1 LDLAFTA
8 AKKNCNM
15 NIKTRLSLQFTVVV
29 FGILVFF
36 SVLVYYFSFTS
47 QRSKFRDN
55 LLEKAQNTAIL
66 SINTEEIDSTLLKKI
81 HQTTRSFEAEEIAI
95 TNESNK
101 LLYSNKINL
110 LSEENL
116 ISHTYNSRV
125 AYFSIGDKDGVSY
138 KHQSNNQFYHVFV
151 LAHDTYRAENIR
163 ELKIILLWSILI
175 SVWLSVTASYFFS
188 KSAIKPISNIITKV
202 KEINSARLSS
212 RLDEGKRQD
221 EIEQLAITFN
231 RMLSD
236 LEKAFKSQDE
246 FVSNA
251 SHELRTPLAI
261 MIAESDYI
269 LSRIRNTED
278 YTTHISGLIE
288 DLRKMNT
295 LINSLLELAH
305 LSGYN
310 NIEMTDLRIDELI
323 FNAIQAT
330 KSKYPGRRIMP
341 KIEYPDNE
349 NDLIIFGNQGLLDI
363 ALKNLFENACK
374 FSITDIEVKISMV
387 DQAISVCI
395 SDHGVGIPE
404 DQISTIFSP
413 FNRSTNVKYI
423 GGFGIGLSIVAR
435 IMKLHS
441 VEIKVTSII
450 DQGTNFE
457 LLFPKSAKKN
467 SLSI

>member
-1 LDLAFTA
+1 MGLAFIA
-8 AKKNCNM
+8 AKKNYNM

-66 SINTEEIDSTLLKKI
+66 SINIEEIDSTLLKKI

-101 LLYSNKINL
+101 LLYSNKTKL

-125 AYFSIGDKDGVSY
+125 AYFSIREKDGVSY

-188 KSAIKPISNIITKV
+188 KSAIKPISNIIAKV
-202 KEINSARLSS
+202 KQINSSKLSS

-269 LSRIRNTED
+269 LSRTRSTAE
-278 YTTHISGLIE
+278 YTAHISGLIE

-305 LSGYN
+305 LSGHK
-310 NIEMTDLRIDELI
+310 NIQMTDLRIDELI
-323 FNAIQAT
+323 FNAIQST
-330 KSKYPGRRIMP
+330 KAKYPGRKIMP

-349 NDLIIFGNQGLLDI
+349 NDLIIYGNQGLLDI

-374 FSITDIEVKISMV
+374 FSSGDVEVKISLV
-387 DQAISVCI
+387 GEEIKVCI
-395 SDHGVGIPE
+395 ADHGVGIPE
-404 DQISTIFSP
+404 DQIGNIFNA

-435 IMKLHS
+435 IMKLHA
-441 VEIKVTSII
+441 VEIKVTSLIN
-450 DQGTNFE
+450 QGTQFE
-457 LLFPKSAKKN
+457 LLFKKQAIPN
-467 SLSI
+467 N

>member
-1 LDLAFTA
+1 MDLAFIA
-8 AKKNCNM
+8 AKKNYNM

-81 HQTTRSFEAEEIAI
+81 HQTTKSFEAEEIAI

-101 LLYSNKINL
+101 LLYSNKTNL
-110 LSEENL
+110 LTADNL
-116 ISHTYNSRV
+116 ISHTYNSRI
-125 AYFSIGDKDGVSY
+125 AYFSIREKDGVSY
-138 KHQSNNQFYHVFV
+138 KHQANNQFYHVFV
-151 LAHDTYRAENIR
+151 LAHDSYRAENVR
-163 ELKIILLWSILI
+163 ELKNILLWSILI
-175 SVWLSVTASYFFS
+175 SVLLSVTASYFFS

-202 KEINSARLSS
+202 KEINSSKLSN

-269 LSRIRNTED
+269 LSRSRKTEE
-278 YTTHISGLIE
+278 YTTHISGLID

-305 LSGYN
+305 LSGHQ
-310 NIEMTDLRIDELI
+310 NIQMTDLRIDELI
-323 FNAIQAT
+323 FNAIQST
-330 KSKYPGRRIMP
+330 KSKYPGRKIMP

-349 NDLIIFGNQGLLDI
+349 NDLIIYGNQGLLDI
-363 ALKNLFENACK
+363 AFKNLFENACK
-374 FSITDIEVKISMV
+374 FSSDDVEVKISMI
-387 DQAISVCI
+387 DEAISVSI
-395 SDHGVGIPE
+395 TDFGVGIPE
-404 DQISTIFSP
+404 DQIGDIFNA

-435 IMKLHS
+435 IMKLHAI
-441 VEIKVTSII
+441 EINVTSTIN
-450 DQGTNFE
+450 QGTRFE
-457 LLFPKSAKKN
+457 LLFGKPTVKN
-467 SLSI
+467 IES

>member
-1 LDLAFTA
+1 LDLAFIA
-8 AKKNCNM
+8 AKKNYNM

-81 HQTTRSFEAEEIAI
+81 HQTTKSFEAEEIAI

-101 LLYSNKINL
+101 LLYSNKTNL
-110 LSEENL
+110 LTADNL
-116 ISHTYNSRV
+116 ISHTYNSRI
-125 AYFSIGDKDGVSY
+125 AYFSIREKDGVSY
-138 KHQSNNQFYHVFV
+138 KHQANNQFYHVFV
-151 LAHDTYRAENIR
+151 LAHDSYRAENVR
-163 ELKIILLWSILI
+163 ELKNILLWSILI
-175 SVWLSVTASYFFS
+175 SVLLSVTASYFFS

-202 KEINSARLSS
+202 KEINSSKLSN

-269 LSRIRNTED
+269 LSRSRKTEE
-278 YTTHISGLIE
+278 YTTHISGLID

-305 LSGYN
+305 LSGHQ
-310 NIEMTDLRIDELI
+310 NIQMTDLRIDELI
-323 FNAIQAT
+323 FNAIQST
-330 KSKYPGRRIMP
+330 KSKYPGRKIMP

-349 NDLIIFGNQGLLDI
+349 NDLIIYGNQGLLDI
-363 ALKNLFENACK
+363 AFKNLFENACK
-374 FSITDIEVKISMV
+374 FSSDDVEVKISMI
-387 DQAISVCI
+387 DEAISVSI
-395 SDHGVGIPE
+395 TDFGVGIPE
-404 DQISTIFSP
+404 DQIGDIFNA

-435 IMKLHS
+435 IMKLHTI
-441 VEIKVTSII
+441 EINVTSTIN
-450 DQGTNFE
+450 QGTRFE
-457 LLFPKSAKKN
+457 LLFGKPTVKTIES
-467 SLSI
+467 

>member
-1 LDLAFTA
+1 
-8 AKKNCNM
+8 M

-66 SINTEEIDSTLLKKI
+66 SINIEEIDSTLLKKI
-81 HQTTRSFEAEEIAI
+81 HQTTKSFEAEEIAI
-95 TNESNK
+95 TSESNK
-101 LLYSNKINL
+101 LLYSNKIDL
-110 LSEENL
+110 LSEDNL

-125 AYFSIGDKDGVSY
+125 AYFSIGEKDGVSY

-163 ELKIILLWSILI
+163 ELKLILLWSILI
-175 SVWLSVTASYFFS
+175 SVWLSVTAAYFFS
-188 KSAIKPISNIITKV
+188 RLAIKPISNIITKV
-202 KEINSARLSS
+202 KEINSSKLSS

-269 LSRIRNTED
+269 LSRIRNTEE
-278 YTTHISGLIE
+278 YTVHISGLIE

-305 LSGYN
+305 LSGHK
-310 NIEMTDLRIDELI
+310 NIEMTNLRIDELI
-323 FNAIQAT
+323 FNAIQST
-330 KSKYPGRRIMP
+330 KAKYPGRKIMP

-349 NDLIIFGNQGLLDI
+349 NELIIHGNQGLLDI
-363 ALKNLFENACK
+363 GFKNLFENACK
-374 FSITDIEVKISMV
+374 FSSGDVEVKISMV
-387 DQAISVCI
+387 DKIISVCI
-395 SDHGVGIPE
+395 TDHGVGIPE
-404 DQISTIFSP
+404 DQIGNIFNA

-441 VEIKVTSII
+441 VEINVTSLIN
-450 DQGTNFE
+450 QGTHFE
-457 LLFPKSAKKN
+457 LLFEKQVAQN
-467 SLSI
+467 N

>member
-1 LDLAFTA
+1 
-8 AKKNCNM
+8 M
-15 NIKTRLSLQFTVVV
+15 NIITRLSLQFTSIV
-29 FGILVFF
+29 FGILLFF

-66 SINTEEIDSTLLKKI
+66 SINIQEIDSTLLKKI
-81 HQTTRSFEAEEIAI
+81 HQTTKSLEAEEIAI

-101 LLYSNKINL
+101 LLYSNKTDL
-110 LSEENL
+110 LSADKL
-116 ISHTYNSRV
+116 ISHTYNTKI
-125 AYFSIGDKDGVSY
+125 AYFSLAEKDGVSY
-138 KHQSNNQFYHVFV
+138 KHEANNQSYHVFV
-151 LAHDTYRAENIR
+151 LAHDRYRAENIH
-163 ELKIILLWSILI
+163 ELKIVLLWSILI
-175 SVWLSVTASYFFS
+175 SVILAVTAAYFFS

-202 KEINSARLSS
+202 KEINSSRLSD

-231 RMLSD
+231 LMLSD

-269 LSRIRNTED
+269 LSRTRNTEE
-278 YTTHISGLIE
+278 YTTHISGLVE

-305 LSGYN
+305 LSGHE
-310 NIEMTDLRIDELI
+310 NIQMTDLRIDELI
-323 FNAIQAT
+323 FNAIQST
-330 KSKYPGRRIMP
+330 KSKYPGRKIMP
-341 KIEYPDNE
+341 KIEYSDNE
-349 NDLIIFGNQGLLDI
+349 SDLIIYGNQGLLDI

-374 FSITDIEVKISMV
+374 FSTGDVEVKISMI
-387 DQAISVCI
+387 DEAISVCI
-395 SDHGVGIPE
+395 TDHGVGIPQ
-404 DQISTIFSP
+404 DQIGNIFNA

-435 IMKLHS
+435 IMKLHA
-441 VEIKVTSII
+441 VEIKVDSMINE
-450 DQGTNFE
+450 GTQFE
-457 LLFPKSAKKN
+457 LLFGKQTIQNLEA
-467 SLSI
+467 

>member
-1 LDLAFTA
+1 LDLVFIV
-8 AKKNCNM
+8 AKKNYKM

-29 FGILVFF
+29 LGILVFF
-36 SVLVYYFSFTS
+36 SMLVFYFSYTS

-66 SINTEEIDSTLLKKI
+66 SINIVEIDSTLLKTI
-81 HQTTRSFEAEEIAI
+81 HQSTRSFVAEEIAI

-101 LLYSNKINL
+101 LLYSNNTKL
-110 LSEENL
+110 LTEENI

-125 AYFSIGDKDGVSY
+125 AYFSIGNKDGVSY
-138 KHQSNNQFYHVFV
+138 RHQLNNQSYHVFV
-151 LAHDTYRAENIR
+151 LAIDTYRAENIR
-163 ELKIILLWSILI
+163 DLKIVLLWSILI

-202 KEINSARLSS
+202 KEINSARLSN

-269 LSRIRNTED
+269 LSRSRNLED
-278 YTTHISGLIE
+278 YTHHIRGLID

-305 LSGYN
+305 LSDYN
-310 NIEMTDLRIDELI
+310 SIEMSELRIDELI
-323 FNAIQAT
+323 FNSIQAT
-330 KSKYPGRRIMP
+330 KVKYPGRKILP
-341 KIEYPDNE
+341 KIEYSENE
-349 NDLIIFGNQGLLDI
+349 NDLIVFGNQGLLDI
-363 ALKNLFENACK
+363 ALKNLLENACK
-374 FSITDIEVKISMV
+374 FSNDDVEAKISLV
-387 DQAISVCI
+387 DAEIVVCI
-395 SDHGVGIPE
+395 SDHGIGIPE
-404 DQISTIFSP
+404 DQINAIFNP

-423 GGFGIGLSIVAR
+423 GGFGIGLSIVSR

-441 VEIKVTSII
+441 IEIKVSSIVG
-450 DQGTNFE
+450 QGTSFE
-457 LLFPKSAKKN
+457 LVFPKIP
-467 SLSI
+467 LIEV

>member
-1 LDLAFTA
+1 MALAFIV
-8 AKKNCNM
+8 AKKNYKM
-15 NIKTRLSLQFTVVV
+15 NIKSRLSLQFTSIV

-36 SVLVYYFSFTS
+36 SVLVFYFSFTS

-66 SINTEEIDSTLLKKI
+66 SINIEEIDSTLLKKI

-101 LLYSNKINL
+101 LLYSNKTDL
-110 LSEENL
+110 LSPDNL

-125 AYFSIGDKDGVSY
+125 AYFSIGGKDGVSY
-138 KHQSNNQFYHVFV
+138 KHISNNQSYHVFV
-151 LAHDTYRAENIR
+151 LAHDSYRAENIR
-163 ELKIILLWSILI
+163 ELKNILLWSILI
-175 SVWLSVTASYFFS
+175 SIWVSVTAAYFFS

-202 KEINSARLSS
+202 KEINSSKLSN

-269 LSRIRNTED
+269 LSRTRDPQE
-278 YTTHISGLIE
+278 YKTHISGLIE

-305 LSGYN
+305 LSGHQ
-310 NIEMTDLRIDELI
+310 NIQMTDLRIDELI
-323 FNAIQAT
+323 FNAIKAT
-330 KSKYPGRRIMP
+330 KEKYPGRKIMP

-349 NDLIIFGNQGLLDI
+349 NDLLIYGNQGFLDI
-363 ALKNLFENACK
+363 ACKNLLENACK
-374 FSITDIEVKISMV
+374 FSSGDVEVVISMV
-387 DQAISVCI
+387 NDAILVSI
-395 SDHGVGIPE
+395 SDHGVGIPKE
-404 DQISTIFSP
+404 QIGSIFDP
-413 FNRSTNVKYI
+413 FNRSDNVKFI
-423 GGFGIGLSIVAR
+423 GGFGIGLSIVAK
-435 IMKLHS
+435 ILKLHS
-441 VEIKVTSII
+441 IEISVTSEIN
-450 DQGTNFE
+450 QGTQFE
-457 LLFPKSAKKN
+457 LLFRKQLMQN
-467 SLSI
+467 LET

>member
-1 LDLAFTA
+1 
-8 AKKNCNM
+8 M
-15 NIKTRLSLQFTVVV
+15 NIITRLSLQFTSIV
-29 FGILVFF
+29 FGILIFF

-66 SINTEEIDSTLLKKI
+66 SINIQEIDSTLLKKI
-81 HQTTRSFEAEEIAI
+81 HQTTKSLEAEEIAI

-101 LLYSNKINL
+101 LLYSNKTDL
-110 LSEENL
+110 LSADKL
-116 ISHTYNSRV
+116 ISHTYNTKI
-125 AYFSIGDKDGVSY
+125 AYFSIKEKDGVSY
-138 KHQSNNQFYHVFV
+138 KHEANNQSYHVFV
-151 LAHDTYRAENIR
+151 LAHDRYRAENIH
-163 ELKIILLWSILI
+163 ELKIVLLWSILI
-175 SVWLSVTASYFFS
+175 SVILSVTAAYFFS

-202 KEINSARLSS
+202 KEINSSRLSD

-231 RMLSD
+231 LMLSD

-269 LSRIRNTED
+269 LSRTRNPGE
-278 YTTHISGLIE
+278 YTAHISGLVE

-305 LSGYN
+305 LSGHQ
-310 NIEMTDLRIDELI
+310 NIQMNDLRIDELI
-323 FNAIQAT
+323 FNAIQST
-330 KSKYPGRRIMP
+330 KSKYPGRKIMP
-341 KIEYPDNE
+341 KIEYSDNE
-349 NDLIIFGNQGLLDI
+349 NDLIIYGNQGLLDI

-374 FSITDIEVKISMV
+374 FSTNDVEVKISLINEL
-387 DQAISVCI
+387 ISVRI
-395 SDHGVGIPE
+395 ADQGIGIPE
-404 DQISTIFSP
+404 DQISSIFDP

-423 GGFGIGLSIVAR
+423 GGFGIGLSIVAK
-435 IMKLHS
+435 IMKLHD
-441 VEIKVTSII
+441 VEIKVHSAIN
-450 DQGTNFE
+450 QGTQFE
-457 LLFPKSAKKN
+457 LLFGKQTTKN
-467 SLSI
+467 IEA

>member
-1 LDLAFTA
+1 
-8 AKKNCNM
+8 M
-15 NIKTRLSLQFTVVV
+15 NIITRLSLQFTSIV
-29 FGILVFF
+29 FGILLFF

-66 SINTEEIDSTLLKKI
+66 SINIQEIDSTLLKKI
-81 HQTTRSFEAEEIAI
+81 HQTTKSLEAEEIAI

-101 LLYSNKINL
+101 LLYSNKTDL
-110 LSEENL
+110 LSADKL
-116 ISHTYNSRV
+116 ISHTYNTKI
-125 AYFSIGDKDGVSY
+125 AYFSLAEKDGVSY
-138 KHQSNNQFYHVFV
+138 KHEANNQSYHVFV
-151 LAHDTYRAENIR
+151 LAHDRYRAENIH
-163 ELKIILLWSILI
+163 ELKIVLLWSILI
-175 SVWLSVTASYFFS
+175 SVILAVTAAYFFS

-202 KEINSARLSS
+202 KEINSSRLSD

-231 RMLSD
+231 LMLSD

-269 LSRIRNTED
+269 LSRTRSTEE
-278 YTTHISGLIE
+278 YTTHISGLVE

-305 LSGYN
+305 LSGHE
-310 NIEMTDLRIDELI
+310 NIQMTDLRIDELI
-323 FNAIQAT
+323 FNAIQST
-330 KSKYPGRRIMP
+330 KSKYPGRKIMP
-341 KIEYPDNE
+341 KIEYSDNE
-349 NDLIIFGNQGLLDI
+349 SDLIIYGNQGLLDI

-374 FSITDIEVKISMV
+374 FSTGDVEVKISMV
-387 DQAISVCI
+387 DEAISVCI
-395 SDHGVGIPE
+395 TDHGVGIPQ
-404 DQISTIFSP
+404 DQIGNIFNA

-435 IMKLHS
+435 IMKLHA
-441 VEIKVTSII
+441 VEIKVNSTINE
-450 DQGTNFE
+450 GTQFE
-457 LLFPKSAKKN
+457 LLFGKQKIQNLEA
-467 SLSI
+467 